1 MEGGKE
7 IVPIIKYLN
16 KKGISVMG
24 HVGLLPQTAVSFNV
38 RGKNTIQK
46 NKIFNDAMAISKSG
60 AFAIIIECVVES
72 LAKIITDNVKIPTI
86 GIGASK
92 FCDGQILVTDDML
105 GLTDFNPK
113 FVKKYKNLNKEIE
126 KSIIKYSNDV
136 KYSRFPSIK
145 NTYR

>member
-1 MEGGKE
+1 
-7 IVPIIKYLN
+7 
-16 KKGISVMG
+16 MG
-24 HVGLLPQTAVSFNV
+24 HVGLLPQTAVNFNV